1 MSRSSAAGCAHSARH
16 VRGGLIEEAMLL
28 EAGERVL
35 RRRARARGGFRPPGP
50 RGGAS
55 GFSPRSRSRSVCSG
69 SKATGDLASG
79 LASETRSR
87 ASSFRFPPPR
97 RTCRPRCG
105 RRALAGRC
113 HDVARATSR
122 KRKASRA
129 WRRRPEETGWP
140 DRRERPLSAK
150 THASRP
156 GMARASPRG
165 GGALVH
171 SATPRAS
178 QRVLPVGATASG
190 QGSRYARGSQPLAA
204 RAIPRCR
211 SGGLS
216 RREARRPRAG
226 ALFARADDRFDEPD
240 PGRKT
245 KPSIVPDSAAE
256 ILDDAALGRRLRD
269 AA

>member
-50 RGGAS
+50 RGGAG
-55 GFSPRSRSRSVCSG
+55 GFSPRSRSRSVCSE

-79 LASETRSR
+79 LASETRSL

-165 GGALVH
+165 IASRRRALVH

-178 QRVLPVGATASG
+178 QRFLPVGATASG
-190 QGSRYARGSQPLAA
+190 QGSRYAKGSQPLAA

-216 RREARRPRAG
+216 RREARRPPRRG
-226 ALFARADDRFDEPD
+226 ALHP
-240 PGRKT
+240 
-245 KPSIVPDSAAE
+245 
-256 ILDDAALGRRLRD
+256 RRRSLR
-269 AA
+269 